1 MHIPFLEAR
10 PPPTDAVS
18 ALSRLLEEEQER
30 ITRLWSKR
38 LRAETYE
45 VDLPGHDLRA
55 PLSRLIGELARLLRE
70 RGQEAVRLW
79 PEVVRAHGAR
89 RYDQR
94 FDAEDFEGDSAA
106 DGTPAANRAP
116 ARTTPRVL
124 QPIPRTTP
132 TPTT

>member
-45 VDLPGHDLRA
+45 VDIPGRGRKRLPCIR
-55 PLSRLIGELARLLRE
+55 SARPGLGSKRVGTDYE
-70 RGQEAVRLW
+70 R
-79 PEVVRAHGAR
+79 P
-89 RYDQR
+89 
-94 FDAEDFEGDSAA
+94 S
-106 DGTPAANRAP
+106 
-116 ARTTPRVL
+116 
-124 QPIPRTTP
+124 
-132 TPTT
+132 